1 MITLRQALR
10 GWGSPAFEAELRRE
24 LELLP
29 ATQLPLQQG
38 LAHSSYVSGEPFRVM
53 VLGVSDAEGVL
64 QARVGIFYSG
74 VIAGCNCADDPTPID
89 VQPEYCELQLTIDK
103 ATAETAVTLLG

>member
-1 MITLRQALR
+1 MIILRQALR
-10 GWGSPAFEAELRRE
+10 GWGAPDFEAELRRE
-24 LELLP
+24 LERLP

-38 LAHSSYVSGEPFRVM
+38 LTHSSYVSGDPFRVM
-53 VLGVSDAEGVL
+53 VLGVSDAGTVL

-89 VQPEYCELQLTIDK
+89 VQPEYCELQLAIDK
-103 ATAETAVTLLG
+103 ATAKTAVTLLG